1 MQMIARLEYI
11 IEKVSVLKSRV
22 QALENEVYQLTNE
35 KNLLKKELNE
45 SSTIIENLTEKIN
58 FINLAPKKESEEV
71 KRKIETYIIEIE
83 NCIKLLEN

>member
-1 MQMIARLEYI
+1 MVARLEQI
-11 IEKVSVLKSRV
+11 IEKVHILKNRIQV
-22 QALENEVYQLTNE
+22 LENEVHQLTNE
-35 KNLLKKELNE
+35 KNILKKDLDE
-45 SSTIIENLTEKIN
+45 STIIIENLTEKIN